1 MGILE
6 TLPSGLIELLTWS
19 VLMAAASAVILI
31 LSVALGKVLGEFID
45 GVIGNFR

>member
-19 VLMAAASAVILI
+19 VLWFAASAVILI
-31 LSVALGKVLGEFID
+31 ISVAVGRLLGEFID